1 MTRNSPLNGLRI
13 AVVGATGAVGGVLLQ
28 VIEERNLPVEE
39 IRLCASQR
47 SRGRE
52 LVFQGRDVVVE
63 MVTPELLSEVDIV
76 FIAAGSG
83 ISRVVAPMAVDH
95 GAFVID
101 KSSAFRMEPTVPL
114 VVPEVNGADLA
125 THRGIVSTPNCST
138 TQLVMVLK
146 PLDDANRI
154 ARAIVDTYQ
163 SVSGTGAAAMDELRA
178 QSGQILDGGVVEP
191 TQYPHPIAFNV
202 LPQVETFL
210 DNGYTSEEMKMVDET
225 RKIMHRPDLPVSATC
240 ARVPVM
246 VSHSEAVHVE
256 FEHPMTP
263 GEVSEILSDAPGVE
277 VVDEPQSSMYP
288 MPIDAE
294 GRDPVFVGRIRQD
307 VSHPNGIA
315 MWIVSDN
322 LRKGAALNAVQIAEE
337 VLHRDILRPSG
348 HSSGE
353 EAALYP
359 AAGREST
366 R

>member
-1 MTRNSPLNGLRI
+1 MNGLRV
-13 AVVGATGAVGGVLLQ
+13 AVVGATGAVGGVLLRI
-28 VIEERNLPVEE
+28 IEERRLPVEE
-39 IRLCASQR
+39 IRLCASER
-47 SRGRE
+47 SWGKR
-52 LVFQGRDVVVE
+52 LVFDGRDVTVE
-63 MVTPELLSEVDIV
+63 PVTPELLSEVDIV
-76 FIAAGSG
+76 FVAAGSS
-83 ISRVVAPMAVDH
+83 ISREVAPMAVEQ

-101 KSSAFRMEPTVPL
+101 KSSAFRMEPEVPL

-125 THRGIVSTPNCST
+125 DHRGIVSTPNCST
-138 TQLVMVLK
+138 TQLVMALK

-163 SVSGTGAAAMDELRA
+163 SVSGTGAAAMEELHS
-178 QSGQILDGGVVEP
+178 QSSEILDGGSVQP
-191 TQYPHPIAFNV
+191 AQYPHRIAFNV

-210 DNGYTSEEMKMVDET
+210 DNGYTTEEMKLVDET

-256 FEHPMTP
+256 FEKPITH
-263 GEVSEILSDAPGVE
+263 GEVMEILSDAPGVE
-277 VVDEPQSSMYP
+277 VVDDPAADIYP

-294 GRDPVFVGRIRQD
+294 GRDPVYVGRIRQD

-337 VLHRDILRPSG
+337 
-348 HSSGE
+348 
-353 EAALYP
+353 ALDKNLLQVKERSQP
-359 AAGREST
+359 W
-366 R
+366 